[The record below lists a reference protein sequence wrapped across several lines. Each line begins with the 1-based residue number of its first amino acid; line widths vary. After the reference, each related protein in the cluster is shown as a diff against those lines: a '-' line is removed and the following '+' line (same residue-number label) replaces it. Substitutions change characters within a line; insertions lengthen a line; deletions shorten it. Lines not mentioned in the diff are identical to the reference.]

1 MMRRKGH
8 MDEYSTLDI
17 KPLIAP
23 DHPTRRA
30 LLDTYRA
37 GLAEGPAAA
46 WTRAMAMMRDRFPHQ
61 GEHYSRRILLL
72 TLGLFSIEDREALKQ
87 GRYPNP
93 IGDHPVFVGVWTGT
107 RLARAASV
115 FGLSTDE
122 LASRVLE
129 AWVSAACDMDGEPA
143 PDLPIPPSF
152 SVVGEG
158 AGADHGCS
166 T

>member
-1 MMRRKGH
+1 
-8 MDEYSTLDI
+8 MDKYSALHI
-17 KPLIAP
+17 KPLITP
-23 DHPTRRA
+23 DHPARRA
-30 LLDTYRA
+30 LLDAYRA
-37 GLAEGPAAA
+37 GLAEGPAVA
-46 WTRAMAMMRDRFPHQ
+46 WTRAMAMRDRFPHQ
-61 GEHYSRRILLL
+61 GDDYSSRILLL

-93 IGDHPVFVGVWTGT
+93 IGDHRVWTGT

-158 AGADHGCS
+158 AGADHRCS